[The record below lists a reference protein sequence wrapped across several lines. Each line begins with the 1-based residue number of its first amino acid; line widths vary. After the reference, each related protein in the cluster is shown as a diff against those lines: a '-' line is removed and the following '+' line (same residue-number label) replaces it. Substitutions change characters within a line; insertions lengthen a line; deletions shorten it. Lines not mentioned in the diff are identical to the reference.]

1 MHLLHARGCPK
12 HSGHVSEQKKIPAL
26 MEFAFQQKEMNEN
39 KHNDFKVYSVLEGDA
54 FYGGQAGKGI
64 RTTGGVAS

>member
-1 MHLLHARGCPK
+1 
-12 HSGHVSEQKKIPAL
+12 